1 MPGGS
6 SAPVP
11 PPTGPAPV
19 PRDPM
24 EPRRAVARR
33 EYEEAVTRLR
43 RVRATRFL
51 LFGQIRRCLDLLGDQ
66 ARQTMG
72 VERYRELRRQADALT
87 VEIALPERPDP
98 EELGVDPALAWME
111 AEGET
116 EVRDPTPALP
126 PPPTADEADRA
137 GRTLRQCLRY
147 LDEVEGSL
155 PDLHLAILE
164 AEDRLKAL
172 GVRVDPRIGTGPP
185 ELPDA

>member
-11 PPTGPAPV
+11 SPTGPTPL

-24 EPRRAVARR
+24 EPRRVVAQR

-43 RVRATRFL
+43 RMRATRFL
-51 LFGQIRRCLDLLGDQ
+51 LFGQIRRCLDLLGDL
-66 ARQTMG
+66 ARETVG
-72 VERYRELRRQADALT
+72 TERYRELRRQADALT
-87 VEIALPERPDP
+87 VETALPEGPDP

-111 AEGET
+111 AEGESDL
-116 EVRDPTPALP
+116 RDDTPALP

-147 LDEVEGSL
+147 LDEVDGSL

-172 GVRVDPRIGTGPP
+172 GVRVDPRPGMGSP